1 MIRAICSRV
10 VVMCQGQTVETG
22 SVEQV
27 LRTPQ
32 ADYTKK
38 LIAAIP
44 DRGARLRGGRKGL
57 A

>member
-1 MIRAICSRV
+1 
-10 VVMCQGQTVETG
+10 MCQGQTVETG